1 MCLKNLFANSFEKK
15 CLLFVIGGAKR
26 EREHLVISLWHL
38 EILVLF
44 SELRICLLFDV
55 WYANR
60 IESNRI
66 ELKTLDG
73 GKKPQK

>member
-1 MCLKNLFANSFEKK
+1 MFAVCNWRR
-15 CLLFVIGGAKR
+15 AKR

-44 SELRICLLFDV
+44 FPNFEFAFCFMSGMRLR
-55 WYANR
+55 
-60 IESNRI
+60 ENRI

-73 GKKPQK
+73 GKNRENNGVLQFRNSWFF